1 MSRFDTRIA
10 AALGWS
16 EEQVRGFSLAA
27 LRDLLPD
34 SSKLRHELT
43 LHLQSPAVV
52 LGEKYATEQAARRVQ
67 RELMG
72 RAFGDEA
79 DRARRMVE
87 RDFLELGRRK

>member
-27 LRDLLPD
+27 LRDLLPA
-34 SSKLRHELT
+34 SKLRHELT

-72 RAFGDEA
+72 RAFGDEV